1 VDPSLALLRE
11 LVAIDSV
18 NPSLVPGGAGEA
30 ALVAHLVQVCRA
42 GGLDA
47 QVAEAAPGR
56 PNLVAVVEGRAPG
69 RTLMFCGHTDT
80 VGVAGMA
87 SPFAP
92 VERDG
97 RLYGRG
103 AQDMKGGLAAMFGAA
118 LQLAASGGLARGR
131 LVVAAVAD
139 EEYASLGADALVK
152 DWRADAAVIP
162 EPTDLQICTA
172 HKGFAWIRV
181 ETRGVA
187 AHGSRPD
194 VGRDAIF
201 RMGRVL
207 AALEQRDRQL
217 AAAGADARLGRPSLH
232 ASTVSGGGEWSTYPD
247 SCVLEVERRTV
258 SGEDGA
264 RALAEVRG
272 ILAALKETDL
282 EFQGSAMLAF
292 SRPPYVLHPT
302 AELPQLLERVCAAA
316 GIATGFASMPFWT
329 DAAVLGGAGI
339 PTVLFGPGGE
349 GLHGHDEY
357 VRLDD
362 VVACRSALVA
372 LAGEYC

>member
-1 VDPSLALLRE
+1 MDPAVALLRE

-30 ALVAHLVQVCRA
+30 ALVAHLEEICRA

-47 QVAEAAPGR
+47 RVAEAAPGR
-56 PNLVAVVEGRAPG
+56 PNLVAVVDGRTPG
-69 RTLMFCGHTDT
+69 RTLMFCGHSDT

-87 SPFAP
+87 SPFVP
-92 VERDG
+92 VEREG

-118 LQLAASGGLARGR
+118 LQVAASGGLERGR

-181 ETRGVA
+181 ETRGIA

-194 VGRDAIF
+194 EGRDAIF

-217 AAAGADARLGRPSLH
+217 GATAPDARLGRASLH
-232 ASTVSGGGEWSTYPD
+232 ASTISGGGEWSTYPD
-247 SCVLEVERRTV
+247 SCVLELERRTV
-258 SGEDGA
+258 SGEDGS
-264 RALAEVRG
+264 RALAEVQDV
-272 ILAALKETDL
+272 LAVLRQADP
-282 EFQGSAMLAF
+282 EFLGSAMLAF
-292 SRPPYVLHPT
+292 SRPPYVLDPS
-302 AELPQLLERVCAAA
+302 AELPQLLDRVCRTAGRAA
-316 GIATGFASMPFWT
+316 GFASMPFWT
-329 DAAVLGGAGI
+329 DAAILGGAGI
-339 PTVLFGPGGE
+339 PTVLFGPGGA

-357 VRLDD
+357 VRVDD
-362 VVACRSALVA
+362 VVACRNALVA
-372 LAGEYC
+372 LAREYC

>member
-1 VDPSLALLRE
+1 MDPAVALLRD

-30 ALVAHLVQVCRA
+30 AVVAHLEGVCRGA
-42 GGLDA
+42 GLD
-47 QVAEAAPGR
+47 VRVSEAAPGR
-56 PNLVAVVEGRAPG
+56 PNLVAVVEGGAPG

-80 VGVAGMA
+80 VGTAGMA
-87 SPFAP
+87 APFSP

-103 AQDMKGGLAAMFGAA
+103 AQDMKGGLAAMVSAA
-118 LQLAASGGLARGR
+118 LQVAASGLERGR

-181 ETRGVA
+181 ETRGAA

-207 AALEQRDRQL
+207 AVLEQRDRQL
-217 AAAGADARLGRPSLH
+217 ASADADPRLGRPSLH
-232 ASTVSGGGEWSTYPD
+232 ASTISGGGEWSTYPD
-247 SCVLEVERRTV
+247 SCVLELERRTV

-264 RALAEVRG
+264 RALAEVQG
-272 ILAALKETDL
+272 VLAALKESDP

-292 SRPPYVLHPT
+292 SRPPYVLDSS
-302 AELPQLLERVCAAA
+302 AELPQVLERVCQAE
-316 GIATGFASMPFWT
+316 GMRTSFASMPFWT

-349 GLHGHDEY
+349 GLHAHEEH

-362 VVACRSALVA
+362 VLACRNALVA
-372 LAGEYC
+372 LAREYC

>member
-1 VDPSLALLRE
+1 
-11 LVAIDSV
+11 
-18 NPSLVPGGAGEA
+18 
-30 ALVAHLVQVCRA
+30 
-42 GGLDA
+42 
-47 QVAEAAPGR
+47 
-56 PNLVAVVEGRAPG
+56 
-69 RTLMFCGHTDT
+69 
-80 VGVAGMA
+80 
-87 SPFAP
+87 
-92 VERDG
+92 
-97 RLYGRG
+97 
-103 AQDMKGGLAAMFGAA
+103 
-118 LQLAASGGLARGR
+118 LQGAASGLERGR

-181 ETRGVA
+181 ETRGAA

-207 AALEQRDRQL
+207 AVLEQRDRQL
-217 AAAGADARLGRPSLH
+217 ASADADPRLGRPSLH
-232 ASTVSGGGEWSTYPD
+232 ASTISGGGEWSTYPD
-247 SCVLEVERRTV
+247 SCILELERRTV

-264 RALAEVRG
+264 RALAEVQG
-272 ILAALKETDL
+272 VLAALKESDP

-292 SRPPYVLHPT
+292 SRPPYVLDSS
-302 AELPQLLERVCAAA
+302 AELPQVLERGCHAE
-316 GIATGFASMPFWT
+316 GMRTSFASMPFWT

-349 GLHGHDEY
+349 GLHAHEEH
-357 VRLDD
+357 VRLDH
-362 VVACRSALVA
+362 VLACRNALVA
-372 LAGEYC
+372 LAREYC

>member
-1 VDPSLALLRE
+1 MDPALALLRE

-30 ALVAHLVQVCRA
+30 ALVAHLEAVCRK
-42 GGLDA
+42 GGIDVR
-47 QVAEAAPGR
+47 VAEVAPGR
-56 PNLVAVVEGRAPG
+56 PNLVAVVQGHAPG
-69 RTLMFCGHTDT
+69 RTLMFCGHADP

-87 SPFAP
+87 SPFTP
-92 VERDG
+92 VEHDG

-118 LQLAASGGLARGR
+118 LQVAASDGLERGR

-139 EEYASLGADALVK
+139 EEYASLGADALVR
-152 DWRADAAVIP
+152 DWQADAAVIP
-162 EPTDLQICTA
+162 EPTGLQICTA

-207 AALEQRDRQL
+207 AALEQRDRML
-217 AAAGADARLGRPSLH
+217 AANAADPRLGRASLH
-232 ASTVSGGGEWSTYPD
+232 ASTISGGGEWSTYPD
-247 SCVLEVERRTV
+247 GCVLELERRTV

-264 RALAEVRG
+264 AALAEVHG
-272 ILAALKETDL
+272 VLAALKDADP
-282 EFQGSAMLAF
+282 EFLGSAMLAF
-292 SRPPYVLHPT
+292 SRPPYVLDPS
-302 AELPQLLERVCAAA
+302 AELPQLLDRVCRAA
-316 GIATGFASMPFWT
+316 GIPTAFASMPFWT
-329 DAAVLGGAGI
+329 DAAILGGAGI

-349 GLHGHDEY
+349 GLHGHEEY
-357 VRLDD
+357 VRLDE
-362 VVACRSALVA
+362 VVACRNALVA
-372 LAGEYC
+372 LARAYC